1 MHIRTV
7 LGVLATLMVACG
19 NGSEDDPLP
28 QAVGGRPDTV
38 LAATAE
44 PVATSAADGTVGI
57 PTSPDSAPASA
68 ESRTLPPGC
77 IPDVARLPGN
87 SPEASF
93 QFWCKR
99 EPAGV
104 FQAWRDG
111 DEAVSSYGPRWAIE
125 VCAEESPWHAE
136 LLGYFLEL
144 PLERAYLERL
154 WGLVRGAVAS
164 CGDPRAAEWLRAGLA
179 TDLAPDLR
187 SAMVRTALSLG
198 RPEWD
203 STVVDAWAD
212 RSRETEARIRD
223 LEQYV
228 VARLDISEVPT
239 LVAEGYASQRLPRGF
254 ISKWV
259 PALLARGSTRD
270 DMATLGI
277 EGLLGDSGNDLADEF
292 AWVLFTEMNAYA
304 YRFPEPLVQRGEAA
318 FQRMAENGRRASG
331 LSELL
336 PEIAAA
342 RRDSLNSA
350 RQPVR
355 HVPWTFVATEVDGLC
370 VPQWPDRLR
379 DFADSTVAGLRIV
392 SRRGECPGPHQVGDF
407 DADGSDDVVMM
418 GVLDEREV
426 WILILAGTRPQVI
439 EFDPIPGYDQVFP
452 VDPGW
457 YMPYCAEEPVWMPW
471 SGFAIGFAE
480 DRSNLYHVQ
489 DGRLVEQP
497 RDLCEMA

>member
-1 MHIRTV
+1 MT
-7 LGVLATLMVACG
+7 
-19 NGSEDDPLP
+19 
-28 QAVGGRPDTV
+28 
-38 LAATAE
+38 E
-44 PVATSAADGTVGI
+44 PVATSATEGTLDI
-57 PTSPDSAPASA
+57 LASPDGAPASSQ
-68 ESRTLPPGC
+68 SRTLPPGC

-87 SPEASF
+87 SSEASF

-99 EPAGV
+99 EPAEI

-111 DEAVSSYGPRWAIE
+111 DEAVFGYGPRWAIE

-136 LLGYFLEL
+136 LLGYFLGL

-154 WGLVRGAVAS
+154 WGLVRGAVAN
-164 CGDPRAAEWLRAGLA
+164 CDDPRAAEWLRAGLA

-187 SAMVRTALSLG
+187 SGVVRTALSLG

-203 STVVDAWAD
+203 SRIVDGWAD
-212 RSRETEARIRD
+212 RSRATEARMRD

-259 PALLARGSTRD
+259 PALLARSSTRD
-270 DMATLGI
+270 DMATRGI
-277 EGLLGDSGNDLADEF
+277 EALLTDSGSELADEF

-304 YRFPEPLVQRGEAA
+304 YRFPEPLVHGGEAA
-318 FQRMAENGRRASG
+318 FQEIAANRRRAYG
-331 LSELL
+331 LSEAL

-355 HVPWTFVATEVDGLC
+355 HVPWTFAADEVDGLC

-379 DFADSTVAGLRIV
+379 GFADSTKAGMRLL
-392 SRRGECPGPHQVGDF
+392 SRHGECPGQHQVGDF

-418 GVLDEREV
+418 SVLDGREV
-426 WILILAGTRPQVI
+426 WILILAGTRPRVI
-439 EFDPIPGYDQVFP
+439 EIDPVPGYDQVFP
-452 VDPGW
+452 VEPGW
-457 YMPYCAEEPVWMPW
+457 YMPHCAQEPVWMPW